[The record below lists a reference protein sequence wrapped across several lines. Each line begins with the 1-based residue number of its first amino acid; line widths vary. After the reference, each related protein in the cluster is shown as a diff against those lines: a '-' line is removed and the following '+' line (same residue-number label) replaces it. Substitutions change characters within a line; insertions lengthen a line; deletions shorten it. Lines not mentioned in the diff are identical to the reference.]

1 MMTLEFEDTMAISE
15 HIEEFRQRL
24 FFCILILVLATIVCF
39 REIKEIVRFL
49 QAPAVGVK
57 FLQFSPGAYF
67 FASVKIAFFC
77 AILISSPLVVYQFI
91 LYLLPGLT
99 KREQPIL
106 ISVGFGSVILFF
118 SGLAFSY
125 FFLGPAALH
134 FFISYGSEVV
144 EPFWSFDQYFDFF
157 AVLVF
162 STGLVFQVPAFQ
174 FLIGF
179 FGLVTGKEMLSK
191 SKYVVVIC
199 TIVSAIVTPSTDP
212 ITQLLLALALFG
224 LYLCGSGFLI
234 FFKK

>member
-1 MMTLEFEDTMAISE
+1 MTLEFDDKMAISE

-24 FFCILILVLATIVCF
+24 LFCFLLLFLSTLFCF
-39 REIKEIVRFL
+39 SEIKEIVRFF

-77 AILISSPLVVYQFI
+77 AILISSPLIVYQFI

-99 KREQPIL
+99 KNEQTIL
-106 ISVGFGSVILFF
+106 VLIGSGSVILFF
-118 SGLAFSY
+118 IGLAFSY

-157 AVLVF
+157 GVLVF
-162 STGLVFQVPAFQ
+162 STGLVFQVPAIQ
-174 FLIGF
+174 LLLGF
-179 FGLVTGKEMLSK
+179 FGLVTGKDMLSK
-191 SKYVVVIC
+191 SKYVAVIC

-212 ITQLLLALALFG
+212 LTQLLLSLALFS
-224 LYLCGSGFLI
+224 LYICGSGFLI
-234 FFKK
+234 FLKK

>member
-1 MMTLEFEDTMAISE
+1 MTLAFDDKMAISE

-24 FFCILILVLATIVCF
+24 FFCVLLLCLSTIFCF
-39 REIKEIVRFL
+39 NEIKEIVLFF
-49 QAPAVGVK
+49 QAPAIGVK

-77 AILISSPLVVYQFI
+77 AILISSPLIVYQFI

-99 KREQPIL
+99 KKEQTIL
-106 ISVGFGSVILFF
+106 VSIGSGSVILFF
-118 SGLAFSY
+118 IGLAFSY

-157 AVLVF
+157 GVLVF
-162 STGLVFQVPAFQ
+162 STGLVFQVPAIQ
-174 FLIGF
+174 LLLGF
-179 FGLVTGKEMLSK
+179 FGLVTGKDMLSK
-191 SKYVVVIC
+191 SKYVAVIC

-212 ITQLLLALALFG
+212 LTQLLLSLALFS
-224 LYLCGSGFLI
+224 LYICGSGFLI
-234 FFKK
+234 FLKK

>member
-1 MMTLEFEDTMAISE
+1 MTLEFDDTMAISE

-24 FFCILILVLATIVCF
+24 FFCILILVLSTIVCL
-39 REIKEIVRFL
+39 REIKGIVRFF

-67 FASVKIAFFC
+67 FVSVKIAFFC

-99 KREQPIL
+99 KNEQRIL
-106 ISVGFGSVILFF
+106 ISIGFGSVILFF
-118 SGLAFSY
+118 IGLTFSY

-191 SKYVVVIC
+191 SKYVAVIC

-224 LYLCGSGFLI
+224 LYLCGSGVLI
-234 FFKK
+234 FLNK